1 MKIKKEI
8 IKKVKFLLYEKEF
21 VPMQHMNYVEAIIAT
36 YEEVRK
42 ESGTTEELEKD
53 FKEKQESL
61 VDSVM
66 DELNT

>member
-1 MKIKKEI
+1 
-8 IKKVKFLLYEKEF
+8 
-21 VPMQHMNYVEAIIAT
+21 MQHMNYVEAIIAT